1 MKLHSHNN
9 IQEMKNS
16 KRNIANRTQ
25 RLGHNLN
32 EESTSLASEII
43 PTDGDTGNNKPFKIG
58 DTEIY
63 TSALSPS
70 YSVEIIKDLN
80 KTS

>member
-1 MKLHSHNN
+1 MKLNSHNN
-9 IQEMKNS
+9 IQEMKY

-25 RLGHNLN
+25 RLN

-43 PTDGDTGNNKPFKIG
+43 PTDGDTGNNQPFKIG
-58 DTEIY
+58 DTENY